1 MNEQDV
7 INDFT
12 FKLYFHFSLR
22 SSMKSKVQYTTIAAF
37 TLVRSIWV
45 INPLGRGMVFLR
57 LLSLS
62 SSLLG
67 TSVSSGSSSLKKDRP
82 LLLVHWRPL
91 GQSSS
96 RPHLRATMVGIPSKT
111 LFLLHLTIFWRN
123 GIAKAMRRFTNYQ
136 PVLSIE
142 HESTTSMSMLKNQT
156 RPVVPSSPFK
166 DRYLRVR
173 AFKEL
178 DSIPNSK
185 ESTMATSQSEQHSLE
200 HTLTTASDNTITS
213 M

>member
-1 MNEQDV
+1 MKMNEQDV

-67 TSVSSGSSSLKKDRP
+67 TQSVAAVAVLRKTGRYYYWSTGDRLALVSSVQDHIGEPPWSASLRK
-82 LLLVHWRPL
+82 LY
-91 GQSSS
+91 S
-96 RPHLRATMVGIPSKT
+96 
-111 LFLLHLTIFWRN
+111 
-123 GIAKAMRRFTNYQ
+123 Y
-136 PVLSIE
+136 SI
-142 HESTTSMSMLKNQT
+142 
-156 RPVVPSSPFK
+156 
-166 DRYLRVR
+166 
-173 AFKEL
+173 
-178 DSIPNSK
+178 
-185 ESTMATSQSEQHSLE
+185 
-200 HTLTTASDNTITS
+200 
-213 M
+213 

>member
-1 MNEQDV
+1 
-7 INDFT
+7 
-12 FKLYFHFSLR
+12 
-22 SSMKSKVQYTTIAAF
+22 
-37 TLVRSIWV
+37 
-45 INPLGRGMVFLR
+45 
-57 LLSLS
+57 
-62 SSLLG
+62 
-67 TSVSSGSSSLKKDRP
+67 
-82 LLLVHWRPL
+82 
-91 GQSSS
+91 
-96 RPHLRATMVGIPSKT
+96 MVGIPSKT